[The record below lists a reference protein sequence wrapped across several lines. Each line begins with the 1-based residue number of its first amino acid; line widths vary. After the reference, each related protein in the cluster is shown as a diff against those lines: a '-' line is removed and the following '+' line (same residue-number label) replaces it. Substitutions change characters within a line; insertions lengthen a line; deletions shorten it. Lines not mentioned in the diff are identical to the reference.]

1 MIPKVVAIGADHAGY
16 ELKGVLTRDLDEMGV
31 EVLDFGAKSSDPID
45 YPDAGHAV
53 ASAVANGGVG
63 LGVLICGTGLGMTI
77 AANRHP
83 RVRAALCRSAE
94 DAEMARR
101 HNDANVLALGARTTT
116 SATARECLKVFMTA
130 DFEGGRHA
138 RRVAKLG

>member
-45 YPDAGHAV
+45 YPDVGHAV
-53 ASAVANGGVG
+53 ASAVADGGVG

-83 RVRAALCRSAE
+83 RVRAALCRSTE

-116 SATARECLKVFMTA
+116 SATARACLKVFMTA